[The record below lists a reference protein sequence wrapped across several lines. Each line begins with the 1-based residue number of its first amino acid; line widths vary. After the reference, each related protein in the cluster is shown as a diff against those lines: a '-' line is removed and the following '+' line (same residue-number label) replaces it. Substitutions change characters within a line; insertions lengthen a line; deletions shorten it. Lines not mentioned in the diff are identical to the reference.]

1 MAADPGAP
9 SGVPVTGAQPQ
20 WGLVERC
27 GRLTTLM
34 VTAVLLPALW
44 MGCLVKSMA
53 VLLGA
58 TVPHTARLETRTKES
73 MDLACWQV

>member
-44 MGCLVKSMA
+44 MVPGEVNGSCAWCNS
-53 VLLGA
+53 A
-58 TVPHTARLETRTKES
+58 THCPS
-73 MDLACWQV
+73 